1 MVLPPSMEIGLRIGS
16 VRVFEFFKEKNEV
29 RVRERSWWVSVSNVC
44 EWLGF
49 WVFFFFFFFI
59 YIFWVWGFVWIRMS
73 GGGLIKHYFKN
84 LGTYAWWERQQWFS
98 TLFIYFGWVKIREGL
113 WFLVFFFS
121 FNLRY
126 LHFTPPGLVLSLL
139 LFLFLVKRMI
149 YKRLN
154 QTSSSCLRS
163 NPLIIHAHTVIK

>member
-1 MVLPPSMEIGLRIGS
+1 M
-16 VRVFEFFKEKNEV
+16 
-29 RVRERSWWVSVSNVC
+29 
-44 EWLGF
+44 
-49 WVFFFFFFFI
+49 
-59 YIFWVWGFVWIRMS
+59 WGFVWIRMS

-126 LHFTPPGLVLSLL
+126 LHFTPPGLVLSLF
-139 LFLFLVKRMI
+139 LFLFLLLNLSIFLLALI
-149 YKRLN
+149 YLLFANVFCLLRFAEKIGIWNKWVHCLFVSWYELVWYSFVLTIYFY
-154 QTSSSCLRS
+154 TSFWRS
-163 NPLIIHAHTVIK
+163 EERRVG

>member
-1 MVLPPSMEIGLRIGS
+1 MIGFLS
-16 VRVFEFFKEKNEV
+16 
-29 RVRERSWWVSVSNVC
+29 
-44 EWLGF
+44 
-49 WVFFFFFFFI
+49 FFFFFFFFFFYI

-98 TLFIYFGWVKIREGL
+98 TLFIYFGWVKIRKGL

-126 LHFTPPGLVLSLL
+126 LHFTPPGLVLSLF

-163 NPLIIHAHTVIK
+163 NPLIIHAHTVMK